1 MSFDLPGT
9 ESLESSYSYREE
21 RENNL
26 SSSSYQLYFQHQLA
40 LKYSS

>member
-21 RENNL
+21 RERTIL
-26 SSSSYQLYFQHQLA
+26 VLAVTSYIFNISWH
-40 LKYSS
+40 